1 MILETEAPDHRLSW
15 KLFGKQAFDLEQQV
29 SILRMLTAGLAHFHQ
44 AGLISR
50 DLHPT
55 RIHLQDGVAKWNL
68 IGMPYN
74 FKKLVRSKFFTGH
87 LDFTAPELIVDPE
100 AIN

>member
-1 MILETEAPDHRLSW
+1 
-15 KLFGKQAFDLEQQV
+15 
-29 SILRMLTAGLAHFHQ
+29 MLTAGVAHLHQ
-44 AGLISR
+44 VGLISR

-74 FKKLVRSKFFTGH
+74 FKKLVRSAVYTGH
-87 LDFTAPELIVDPE
+87 LDFTAPELF
-100 AIN
+100 